1 MPTSADLMRM
11 ARACADRVTL
21 PRKPRQFP
29 SFSEVEEQCG
39 DQYEEL
45 LQVLHEDEVFEAAD
59 LDEQERLVEAI
70 RAGIAEA
77 RQDLVESLVDNQA
90 AQVWL
95 QQEGAF
101 HLGLAIGMKLA
112 KAGHEL
118 PAAGEDDADEE
129 QLDDREREDKM
140 RFGRHRSDPNYMYD
154 EDDEDQDEGDDE
166 DDEDDDPYHH

>member
-1 MPTSADLMRM
+1 MPTSADLMRL
-11 ARACADRVTL
+11 ARACADRITL

-39 DQYEEL
+39 DEYEEL

-70 RAGIAEA
+70 RAAVGEA
-77 RQDLVESLVDNQA
+77 RHPLVESLVDNQA

-101 HLGLAIGMKLA
+101 HLGVAVGMKLA
-112 KAGHEL
+112 EAGHQL
-118 PAAGEDDADEE
+118 PAIGEDDEE
-129 QLDDREREDKM
+129 EDLDDREREDKL

-154 EDDEDQDEGDDE
+154 EDDEEQEEADEDQE
-166 DDEDDDPYHH
+166 DDEEPYKH